1 VMWVCMGVAAT
12 DLATPLGPPCFPLH
26 FAIHPSACILQPVEP
41 LAILLRT
48 NDASDGVVCLGLTAI
63 LAKKAGPKP
72 GHRLTLPSV
81 LRAEL
86 LMGQYGMCPDRTSI
100 SLPCLDPCGP

>member
-1 VMWVCMGVAAT
+1 MLDSAGFIHWSSFVGDVMWVCMGVAAT

-63 LAKKAGPKP
+63 LAKKRDPNQGIAS
-72 GHRLTLPSV
+72 PSP
-81 LRAEL
+81 AFCEL
-86 LMGQYGMCPDRTSI
+86 S
-100 SLPCLDPCGP
+100 S